1 VIGWPDLII
10 LVIAVIFAIQGWRR
24 GFVIELGGFIAL
36 VAAVA
41 AAFSYPGI
49 FDGFIRDLFNL
60 SEGSAHIAGMV
71 FFGVL
76 VYVVLAVLSAVLVR
90 FAKLPVF
97 NLIDAIAGAF
107 VGVIKAMV
115 GVWVVLYFVLFLPL
129 SRDVRGD
136 LQRSGFVALI
146 SQADAPVDN
155 AVRSTLP
162 WYMQPMTKPLFDRH
176 KL

>member
-1 VIGWPDLII
+1 
-10 LVIAVIFAIQGWRR
+10 
-24 GFVIELGGFIAL
+24 
-36 VAAVA
+36 
-41 AAFSYPGI
+41 
-49 FDGFIRDLFNL
+49 
-60 SEGSAHIAGMV
+60 M
-71 FFGVL
+71 
-76 VYVVLAVLSAVLVR
+76 R

-129 SRDVRGD
+129 STDVRGD
-136 LQRSGFVALI
+136 LKRSGFVALI

-155 AVRSTLP
+155 AVRTTFP